1 MFLGIPIQLGIDAP
15 KPAWKVELLEKLLP
29 YLQLFTLS
37 WMSNRARDFILAII
51 KESKVT
57 LALWKDSKATVLCN
71 SSAQPLSLYQI
82 ILAGLRS
89 EDLGPN
95 DRRIT
100 EGLHLGEGV
109 TISSLFGCPVGYWI
123 IYRRN
128 EPF

>member
-1 MFLGIPIQLGIDAP
+1 MPTSVIDS
-15 KPAWKVELLEKLLP
+15 
-29 YLQLFTLS
+29 LS
-37 WMSNRARDFILAII
+37 WMSNKARDFILAII

-82 ILAGLRS
+82 ILAGLKS
-89 EDLGPN
+89 KDLDPN

-109 TISSLFGCPVGYWI
+109 TISSLFGCFVECWI
-123 IYRRN
+123 ISRRI
-128 EPF
+128 ELC